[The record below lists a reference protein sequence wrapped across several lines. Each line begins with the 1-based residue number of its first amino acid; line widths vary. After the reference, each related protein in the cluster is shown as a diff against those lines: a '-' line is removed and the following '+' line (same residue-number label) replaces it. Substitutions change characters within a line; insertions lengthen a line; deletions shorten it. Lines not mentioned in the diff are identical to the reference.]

1 MDPETCLNDVENNL
15 KNNLLDEA
23 EEGLCD
29 YRAWRR
35 QGGFEP
41 PNGDIK
47 LNRLIL
53 LLMAK
58 HGRELNEE

>member
-1 MDPETCLNDVENNL
+1 MDPETCLNDAENNL
-15 KNNLLDEA
+15 KNGLLDEA
-23 EEGLCD
+23 EEDLCN

-41 PNGDIK
+41 PFGDMK
-47 LNRLIL
+47 MNRLNL

-58 HGRELNEE
+58 HGQQLSEG